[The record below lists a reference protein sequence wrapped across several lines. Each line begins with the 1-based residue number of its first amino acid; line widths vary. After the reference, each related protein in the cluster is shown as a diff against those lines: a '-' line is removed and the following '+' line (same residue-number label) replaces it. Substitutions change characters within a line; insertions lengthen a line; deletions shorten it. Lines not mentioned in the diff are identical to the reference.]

1 MNRFF
6 PRIVVAAMRGGAG
19 KTTLS
24 LGMAAAWRK
33 RGRKVRAFKKG
44 PDYIDAAWLSLAS
57 GRPCHNLDTFLMGR
71 RGAVRSFV
79 KSAAAS
85 GFSLIE
91 GNRGLYDG
99 VDAEG
104 TQSTAELAKLLDAP
118 VVLIV
123 DCGKM
128 TRTAAALVLGCRHLD
143 PAVDIRGVILN
154 RVARSRQEKIIRT
167 AIEDSCDLPV
177 LGAVPRVP
185 DLSFPERHLGL
196 IPPQEHSR
204 VEEALLQAA
213 EMAEAHLDLD
223 QLGQIAMN
231 ARPLDTEDEEEF
243 PHRGK
248 REIKIGV
255 IRDAAFQFY
264 YPENLEALAER
275 GATVVEISALQESR
289 LPDVDALYIGGGFPE
304 THAAILAGNE
314 PFRRSLREA
323 AEGGLPIYAECGGL
337 MYLGE
342 SLRVAERTYPM
353 AGVLPM
359 GFAMDGR
366 PQEHGYTVME
376 VERENPFFPV
386 GEVFRG
392 HEFHYSRV
400 LWMDTTKTE
409 LICKVLR
416 GAGIDGQR
424 DGVCLRNVFGAYT
437 HIHAAAHPR
446 WADALVENAA
456 RFHARKAAAWE
467 AV

>member
-1 MNRFF
+1 
-6 PRIVVAAMRGGAG
+6 MRGGAG

-33 RGRKVRAFKKG
+33 RGRKVAPFKKG
-44 PDYIDAAWLSLAS
+44 PDYIDTAWLALAA

-71 RGAVRSFV
+71 RGVVRSFT
-79 KSAAAS
+79 KNAAAS

-104 TQSTAELAKLLDAP
+104 SQSTAELAKLLDAP

-123 DCGKM
+123 DCEKV

-143 PAVDIRGVILN
+143 PDVDIRGVILN
-154 RVARSRQEKIIRT
+154 RVARSRQEKIIRA

-177 LGAVPRVP
+177 LGAVPRIP
-185 DLSFPERHLGL
+185 GLPFPERHLGL
-196 IPPQEHSR
+196 IPPQEHFR
-204 VEEALLQAA
+204 VEGALVQAA
-213 EMAEAHLDLD
+213 EMAEACLDLD
-223 QLGQIAMN
+223 QLGQIAMS
-231 ARPLDTEDEEEF
+231 ARPLQEERGEEF
-243 PHRGK
+243 PRFKRG
-248 REIKIGV
+248 EATIGV
-255 IRDAAFQFY
+255 IRDSAFQFY

-275 GATVVEISALQESR
+275 GAKVVEISALEASR
-289 LPDVDALYIGGGFPE
+289 LPGVDALYIGGGFPE
-304 THAAILAGNE
+304 THARALAENAS
-314 PFRRSLREA
+314 FRTSLKEA
-323 AEGGLPIYAECGGL
+323 AEGGLPVYAECGGL

-342 SLRVAERTYPM
+342 CLKVADQTYPM

-359 GFAMDGR
+359 AFAMDRR

-376 VERENPFFPV
+376 VEEENPFFPA

-400 LWMDTTKTE
+400 LWMDMENVRLT
-409 LICKVLR
+409 CKVLR
-416 GAGIDGQR
+416 GAGIDGKR
-424 DGVCLRNVFGAYT
+424 DGVCRRNVFGTYT
-437 HIHAAAHPR
+437 HIHAAAHPQ
-446 WADALVENAA
+446 WADALVENAL
-456 RFHARKAAAWE
+456 RFHSREAGAWE